1 MERGNSREFSPSSAS
16 HSRKF
21 AQDSHRRKFFQK
33 KRTGTQ
39 PERTFLEAART
50 CNLIAMPE
58 VHVRQLR
65 AITEHLDVACVKLD

>member
-1 MERGNSREFSPSSAS
+1 MERGKFQEISASSAS

-21 AQDSHRRKFFQK
+21 AQDSQKRKFFQK

-50 CNLIAMPE
+50 CNLIATEE
-58 VHVRQLR
+58 VHARQLC
-65 AITEHLDVACVKLD
+65 TLFKHLDVA